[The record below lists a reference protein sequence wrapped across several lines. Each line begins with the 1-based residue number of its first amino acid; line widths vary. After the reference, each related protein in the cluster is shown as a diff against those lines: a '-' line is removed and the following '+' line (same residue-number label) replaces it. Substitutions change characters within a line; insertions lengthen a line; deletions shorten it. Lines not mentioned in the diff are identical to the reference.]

1 MTLSCSLLGG
11 TLVSLF
17 WGLGVGSSYEGVED
31 FFGLFLMADDQAKV
45 LSH

>member
-11 TLVSLF
+11 TLVSLL
-17 WGLGVGSSYEGVED
+17 WGLGVGGGYEGVED
-31 FFGLFLMADDQAKV
+31 FFCLFLMADDQAKV